1 MVFTN
6 NITQRI
12 TLFMQHAYSC
22 EGGGPR
28 HSFGNFI
35 MYNNIT
41 PTPHPLRST
50 HATLMR
56 ATLQEKGNYSFYF

>member
-12 TLFMQHAYSC
+12 TLLMQHAYSC
-22 EGGGPR
+22 EGGGGPR

-35 MYNNIT
+35 MYNNIIPT
-41 PTPHPLRST
+41 PTPLDPRML
-50 HATLMR
+50 L
-56 ATLQEKGNYSFYF
+56 